1 MFLFVF
7 HDFMKKYSLNVMT
20 ESGYAGTL
28 IYTQNTDLNYRL
40 CKKAERRLLSINK
53 AVLPPVFLSYYFCF
67 HFL

>member
-1 MFLFVF
+1 MKMFLFVF

-40 CKKAERRLLSINK
+40 A
-53 AVLPPVFLSYYFCF
+53 
-67 HFL
+67 